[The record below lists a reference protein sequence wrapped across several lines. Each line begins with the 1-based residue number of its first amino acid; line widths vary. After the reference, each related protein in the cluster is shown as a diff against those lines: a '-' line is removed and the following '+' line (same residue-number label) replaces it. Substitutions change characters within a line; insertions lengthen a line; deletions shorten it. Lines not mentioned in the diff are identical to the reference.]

1 MISYDNPKNLI
12 KDYMSDI
19 ETSSQDG
26 AYLAGVLAAKVTKSD
41 KLGVVISA
49 ADTNWYKQAGGFTA
63 GARSVNPD
71 VKVSLAQVGQVS
83 YDDAAG
89 GKRVMQAMIAT
100 GADVVFGMGDG
111 ATQGYIQAVETS
123 SKKVWFIDV
132 IGNPT
137 PIDKKGAVLSS
148 VLWDFSKVFKQAIAD
163 INAGRYG
170 TKYYTL
176 GLNNG
181 VSLLQTKYISGR
193 QLEAHPADPQ
203 GDHQRLDQG
212 AADARQEVGHRADQQ
227 VASDVLASEQQSAGS
242 TAGAD
247 APAVELIGITKAFPG
262 VVANDDI
269 DLDNPL
275 RRGALPARRERSGQV
290 DADER
295 PLRDDAARCRPHPR
309 RRQGRPHRLAA
320 QRARASASAWSTST
334 RRSCPRSACSRTCCS
349 ARAAACGWTWPPA
362 RRGWPRSPARSG
374 SRSTRPRAPAT
385 SRSASSSRSRSSRRS
400 GAARTC

>member
-1 MISYDNPKNLI
+1 MRRKTLTTGIALLVIGVAATTTTGALAGSAKRAAVSKIAIATPAKANDYGWNQQGVAAARNAAKVNGATLTVNDGIGYDNTQAVLVRLARSNDFVIAQASGYNTIAPRIAQQFKVPMISYDNPKNLI

-49 ADTNWYKQAGGFTA
+49 ADTNWFKQAGGFTA
-63 GARSVNPD
+63 GARSINPD
-71 VKVSLAQVGQVS
+71 VKVSLAQVGQFS

-163 INAGRYG
+163 VNAGRYG

-176 GLNNG
+176 GLKNG
-181 VSLLQTKYISGR
+181 VSLLQTKYISGPNWK
-193 QLEAHPADPQ
+193 LI
-203 GDHQRLDQG
+203 
-212 AADARQEVGHRADQQ
+212 QQ
-227 VASDVLASEQQSAGS
+227 TRKGIINGS
-242 TAGAD
+242 IKVPLTPDKKSVTA
-247 APAVELIGITKAFPG
+247 LINK
-262 VVANDDI
+262 
-269 DLDNPL
+269 
-275 RRGALPARRERSGQV
+275 
-290 DADER
+290 
-295 PLRDDAARCRPHPR
+295 
-309 RRQGRPHRLAA
+309 
-320 QRARASASAWSTST
+320 
-334 RRSCPRSACSRTCCS
+334 
-349 ARAAACGWTWPPA
+349 
-362 RRGWPRSPARSG
+362 
-374 SRSTRPRAPAT
+374 
-385 SRSASSSRSRSSRRS
+385 
-400 GAARTC
+400 